1 MEYDRQRDSQF
12 NFNSLVGM
20 MLTWWT
26 GLGDNING
34 LIPDFIIQYS
44 FSSDYL
50 YSISYEIIA
59 NMLLEVHN
67 ITLPHLKGKNSNK
80 KAV

>member
-44 FSSDYL
+44 FSSDHL
-50 YSISYEIIA
+50 TI
-59 NMLLEVHN
+59 LLV
-67 ITLPHLKGKNSNK
+67 LKLLQICY
-80 KAV
+80 